1 MRYIVETQEMPPDS
15 MLDSGVHTEK
25 YFQKDLNTN
34 SWSLK
39 VPIGSVCPPF
49 LAVQNPLLEMSFLS
63 TSLSMQTPGINDASS
78 WQPRLFRLNSL
89 DDILHV
95 RDTEAQRDTHT
106 HTPKVTLRTRLTR
119 PLSSPFFNVSDLA
132 VQIIIFCRRLIR
144 SCGFGPVFG
153 RGEGHAATGRLPPH
167 HTTAGPEPSF
177 HQHVLLS
184 QRCLQQLV
192 RQSCVSLK
200 TPQGRSL
207 LHVCLCPP
215 V

>member
-1 MRYIVETQEMPPDS
+1 MKILFPPSDAVHRRN
-15 MLDSGVHTEK
+15 SGDATWQHAG
-25 YFQKDLNTN
+25 LR
-34 SWSLK
+34 SAHRK
-39 VPIGSVCPPF
+39 VLPEGSQHQFMESKGTHRFCLSAPF

-63 TSLSMQTPGINDASS
+63 TSLSMQTPGINDAAS

-95 RDTEAQRDTHT
+95 RDTHT
-106 HTPKVTLRTRLTR
+106 QKQVTLRTRLTR

-132 VQIIIFCRRLIR
+132 VKIIIFCRRLIR
-144 SCGFGPVFG
+144 SCWFGPVFG
-153 RGEGHAATGRLPPH
+153 RGEGHAATGCLPPH

-192 RQSCVSLK
+192 RQSCVSFK
-200 TPQGRSL
+200 TPQSR
-207 LHVCLCPP
+207 
-215 V
+215 